1 MISTFFNL
9 NKNAEDWRNI
19 GAHSDFYLKTFLF
32 CQNTDFLSGA
42 SGFST
47 ATSTYLPTNGYG

>member
-47 ATSTYLPTNGYG
+47 ATSTYLPIY